1 VGVVVGGTLVAV
13 GGTCVCVGVTV
24 GWLVGWTEAVA
35 WLFAWIAVRV
45 IATRLSWVGV
55 VAWVG
60 RVSGRTQAAS
70 ELTRSITINKWASV
84 SGSSYFSPRNKS
96 VLYHMQA
103 RF

>member
-1 VGVVVGGTLVAV
+1 MPAAGTTAAPVGMRVTVGVRVGVVVGGTLVAV

-70 ELTRSITINKWASV
+70 ELTRSITIK
-84 SGSSYFSPRNKS
+84 
-96 VLYHMQA
+96 
-103 RF
+103 